1 MNKKTIKIILTN
13 EIELIPNLFIN
24 KKTRSLKFDF
34 LFIKLVIKI

>member
-24 KKTRSLKFDF
+24 KKTRSLKLDF
-34 LFIKLVIKI
+34 LFIKLVIKL